1 MTTPEDTPPATGQL
15 SGATGRVED
24 QPNHGPVSG
33 NRTPM
38 IVTLVVLGVLVLMIA
53 GLTVAS
59 LVQS

>member
-1 MTTPEDTPPATGQL
+1 M

-38 IVTLVVLGVLVLMIA
+38 VITLIALSVIVLMAA
-53 GLTVAS
+53 GFIVAS